1 MKPSFDEVTAHPSYD
16 KAATQVS
23 KTYITLF
30 FVFCAIIAFLDKPTL
45 GWWWA
50 AILIGGLFASSI
62 LIAAPLTAV
71 KIALG
76 TKVGISPLSAFGRI
90 FYLAYDLAGYVF
102 LWFVTRYAISALST

>member
-1 MKPSFDEVTAHPSYD
+1 MKLGFDEVTAHPSYD

-30 FVFCAIIAFLDKPTL
+30 FAFCAVVAFIDSPTL

-50 AILIGGLFASSI
+50 AVLIGGLFASSI
-62 LIAAPLTAV
+62 LIAAPVTAL

-76 TKVGISPLSAFGRI
+76 TKVGVSPLSLFGRI
-90 FYLAYDLAGYVF
+90 FYLAYDLAGYVL
-102 LWFVTRYAISALST
+102 LWFVTRYAINALST